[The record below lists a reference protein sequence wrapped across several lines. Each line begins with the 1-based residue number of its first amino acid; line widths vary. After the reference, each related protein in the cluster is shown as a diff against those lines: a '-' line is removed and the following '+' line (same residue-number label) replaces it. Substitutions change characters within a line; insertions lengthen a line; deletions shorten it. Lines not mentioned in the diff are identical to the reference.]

1 VLVGLAA
8 VVGLIA
14 LLNSRE
20 KATFTE
26 VQGPGQALPD
36 QGRRHLEPGQSPAA
50 PYASDPPTSGPHVP
64 VAVTRD
70 GAPLSDDQ
78 ILQALEAGNVILL
91 YGSAQ
96 PPPALRALAD
106 DLAGPF
112 DPELAKAG
120 QAVILARRPGTRGV
134 VALAWRHL
142 LRVPSAT
149 DPALRTFT
157 DFWLGRPAP
166 EAGPG

>member
-1 VLVGLAA
+1 M
-8 VVGLIA
+8 VGLIA
-14 LLNSRE
+14 FLSSRE

-26 VQGPGQALPD
+26 LQGPGQVLPD
-36 QGRRHLEPGQSPAA
+36 QGKRHLKPGQAPGR
-50 PYASDPPTSGPHVP
+50 PYASDPPTSGPHIP

-70 GAPLSDDQ
+70 GARLSDDR
-78 ILQALEAGNVILL
+78 ILQALETGNVVLV
-91 YGSAQ
+91 YGSTQ

-120 QAVILARRPGTRGV
+120 QAVILARRPATRGV

-142 LRVPSAT
+142 LHVRSAT
-149 DPALRTFT
+149 DPALRAFT

-166 EAGPG
+166 